1 MPGDPGPK
9 SRRLGAKGPGAVAA
23 TGISLMLAKRK
34 VRTVE
39 KEPVVGSTLAGTVG
53 VLREAFPGERRVALT
68 PAIVPALAKAGL
80 SVLVEP
86 GAGVAAGFP
95 DEAYVQKGAT
105 LAGSRSE
112 VLKEADIVVQVRTL
126 GANPEF
132 GREDLE
138 SLHPDQTIIG
148 LCSPLCGTK
157 AVRDLADRKV
167 RVFALELIPRITRA
181 QAMDVLSS
189 QATVTGYKAVL
200 LAAGHLPKMFPLL
213 TTAAGTMPPARVL
226 VIGAGV
232 AGLQAIATAR
242 RLGAVVEAY
251 DVRPAVKEEVES
263 LGARFVELPLQP
275 GDAEDAS
282 GYAKAL
288 GDSFYRRQQELLSRV
303 VAANDVVITT
313 ALIPGKP
320 APVLVTAE
328 MVGAMAPGSV
338 IVDLAAEQ
346 GGNCELTRADEE
358 VLVGGVT
365 ILGPTNLPAC
375 VPHDASL
382 MFAKNVSA
390 LLLHLV
396 KDGALVIDIEDEIT
410 KKTLVADAG
419 EIVNAKVLE
428 AIGTDR
434 KVA

>member
-1 MPGDPGPK
+1 VEKDPGIE
-9 SRRLGAKGPGAVAA
+9 SV
-23 TGISLMLAKRK
+23 I
-34 VRTVE
+34 V
-39 KEPVVGSTLAGTVG
+39 GTVG
-53 VLREAFPGERRVALT
+53 VLRETFPGELRVALT
-68 PAIVPALAKAGL
+68 PAVVPALSKAGL
-80 SVLVEP
+80 KVLVEP
-86 GAGVAAGFP
+86 GAGTAAGFS
-95 DEAYVQKGAT
+95 DEAYVQRGAAV
-105 LAGSRSE
+105 AGTRNE
-112 VLKEADIVVQVRTL
+112 VIDGADIVVQVRAL
-126 GANPEF
+126 GANPER

-138 SLHPDQTIIG
+138 LLHPDQTIIG
-148 LCSPLCGTK
+148 LCNPLSGTQ
-157 AVRDLADRKV
+157 AARDLADHKV
-167 RVFALELIPRITRA
+167 RLFALELIPRITRA

-189 QATVTGYKAVL
+189 QATVSGYKAVL

-288 GDSFYRRQQELLSRV
+288 GESFYRRQQELLSRV

-328 MVGAMAPGSV
+328 MVAAMAPGSI

-358 VLVGGVT
+358 VLEGGVT
-365 ILGPTNLPAC
+365 ILGPTNLPAS

-396 KDGALVIDIEDEIT
+396 KDGALVIDMEDEIT

-428 AIGTDR
+428 AMGTDR